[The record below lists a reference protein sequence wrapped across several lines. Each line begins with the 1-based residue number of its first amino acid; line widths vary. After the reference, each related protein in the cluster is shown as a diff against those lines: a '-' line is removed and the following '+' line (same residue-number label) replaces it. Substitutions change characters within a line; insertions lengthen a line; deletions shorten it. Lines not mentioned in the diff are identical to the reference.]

1 MLLHLSSGSLRRSA
15 RVSTPGDF
23 DPQERG
29 HLVHVV
35 VNVAPLGENLEHEGV
50 CVLDLLHRAMQRE
63 PLERLARF
71 AGKSWGQR
79 EGGGGG
85 REAARDVMEIRDT

>member
-1 MLLHLSSGSLRRSA
+1 MLLLCLLVVYRWLLLLHLSSRSLRRCA

-35 VNVAPLGENLEHEGV
+35 VNVAPLGENLKHEGV
-50 CVLDLLHRAMQRE
+50 CVLNLLHRAMQRE
-63 PLERLARF
+63 PLERLVRAEGERW
-71 AGKSWGQR
+71 SQR
-79 EGGGGG
+79 GGGG
-85 REAARDVMEIRDT
+85 